1 MTDDG
6 GMTDGVGID
15 GSAPPRWER
24 VLTALLFGGFA
35 VACAFAMMFAG
46 FLGMVSDPCL
56 GSVSCN
62 DTVIGLGVTLGFVGP
77 GVLWVACLV
86 WALRRVSTARWAW
99 WIPVV
104 GTLALP
110 LLFFLAG
117 SIAQSGVPV

>member
-1 MTDDG
+1 MACRTAKRARPSARRALEDSTG
-6 GMTDGVGID
+6 GCGLFAVAEAFLLAGAAFQQLL
-15 GSAPPRWER
+15 GR
-24 VLTALLFGGFA
+24 LFGGLTFVVELA
-35 VACAFAMMFAG
+35 ADDVFT
-46 FLGMVSDPCL
+46 LGL
-56 GSVSCN
+56 
-62 DTVIGLGVTLGFVGP
+62 TLGFVGP

-104 GTLALP
+104 GTLALA